1 MALTAAGGA
10 SVGPSALVVVQLFNA
25 TETTTLVQLLM
36 RAVSWQLMLYVD
48 TIQSSQNS
56 IKKSIIFL
64 FVLVWNVQ
72 KTIMKNDPLS
82 IFFPQGQDIESEYE
96 SEYMYEDSADD
107 EDYMPP
113 QKEKKVKEIW

>member
-1 MALTAAGGA
+1 
-10 SVGPSALVVVQLFNA
+10 
-25 TETTTLVQLLM
+25 
-36 RAVSWQLMLYVD
+36 
-48 TIQSSQNS
+48 
-56 IKKSIIFL
+56 
-64 FVLVWNVQ
+64 
-72 KTIMKNDPLS
+72 MKNDPLS